1 MQVLTLLAAAALMG
15 RILDPNGAPVADASV
30 TVRKASLVNVAT
42 VRSDAKGDFKI
53 EDLAAGGW
61 ILAVERVG
69 FAPYQQA
76 VQKVAG
82 RPVELLV
89 RLTLSPVRAEV
100 TVSAEAGDVVA
111 TERSSQR
118 VGVVSRSVLE
128 ERVTHTL
135 TEAAAGEVGV
145 SEQRTAPAM
154 GSFFVRGMTGKNVS
168 VYRDGVRYTTSA
180 QRGGVSTFQNLVDA
194 GALEAVEFLR
204 GPDSAQFGSDSLGG
218 TVHLI
223 SKAPALSGG
232 GRHMHGEAGAL
243 YDSATNAMGA
253 QAQGVWSQERFG
265 VATTLSARRVNTSRT
280 GDGLDSHAA
289 VTRFLGLPSD
299 VLGTRLP
306 DTAFTQYGGSTH
318 AQWQLTPLRHLVAHY
333 ERGQQDGV
341 KRYDQLSG
349 GDGNL
354 IADLRNLMLD
364 FGYLRYQQFQAG
376 PMDQVSAS
384 VSYNTQREERV
395 NQGGQGNPNGA
406 ITHQYERMKA
416 WGVQAQAERRAG
428 GHTVLLGAEGY
439 REKMVAP
446 AYAWNPVSNQV
457 TLTRPRV
464 PDGARYLNY
473 GVFVQDVWE
482 PGRARRLRFN
492 GALRFGGASYQSLAA
507 NGPLVGGVPLQP
519 PLWPEDSLSAN
530 ALTGRAGA
538 TYLVGSALWLHGQFS
553 RGFRAPNMTDL
564 GTLGLQGNGSYESS
578 YSGVAGRGAE
588 IGNRADD
595 RAVSTGQPVE
605 RLRPETSNNLDL
617 GGTWK
622 TGRLRVEATAF
633 WMRLGNSVVSQS
645 LILPQGAVGQ
655 PLGDQIISRQLASG
669 VVFVPAAA
677 NAVQVRANYGGASM
691 RGFEQSLRLRLTK
704 SWTAQQ
710 NYTWIEARDQA
721 TDLPPDL
728 EPGVP
733 PPGGMASLLYSPE
746 ARRYWV
752 EGYISAADRQ
762 SRLSSLALADRRI
775 GASRSRT
782 NIANYFNNG
791 ARVRGLVAGGVL
803 KATGETLAQ
812 VQNRVLGTANS
823 APMFTAIPGYAVFGV
838 RGGFPVGGKSDVMV
852 DLTNIA
858 DRNFRGIGWGIDGLG
873 RGVTVKWRF
882 RL

>member
-1 MQVLTLLAAAALMG
+1 VQVLTLLAAAALMG
-15 RILDPNGAPVADASV
+15 RILDPNGAPVADANV
-30 TVRKASLVNVAT
+30 TARKASLVNAVA
-42 VRSDAKGDFKI
+42 VRSDAKGEFRI
-53 EDLAAGGW
+53 EELPAGGW
-61 ILAVERVG
+61 ILAIEKAG
-69 FAPYQQA
+69 FAPYHQA
-76 VQKVAG
+76 VQTGTG
-82 RPVELLV
+82 RPLELLV
-89 RLTLSPVRAEV
+89 KLTLSPVRAEV
-100 TVSAEAGDVVA
+100 TVSAEAGAVVA
-111 TERSSQR
+111 TERSAQR
-118 VGVVSRSVLE
+118 VGVVSKSVLE

-194 GALEAVEFLR
+194 GALEAIEFLR

-218 TVHLI
+218 SVQLI

-232 GRHMHGEAGAL
+232 GRQMHGETGAL
-243 YDSATNAMGA
+243 YDSATSTMGA

-265 VATTLSARRVNTSRT
+265 VATTLSARRVNTART
-280 GDGLDSHAA
+280 GGGLDSHAA

-299 VLGTRLP
+299 VLGARLP

-318 AQWQLTPLRHLVAHY
+318 AQWQLTPLRHLIAHY

-364 FGYLRYQQFQAG
+364 FGYVRYQQFQAG

-395 NQGGQGNPNGA
+395 NQGGQGNPGSA

-428 GHTVLLGAEGY
+428 GHAVLFGAEGY

-446 AYAWNPVSNQV
+446 AYTWNPVSNQV

-482 PGRARRLRFN
+482 PERARRLRLS
-492 GALRFGGASYQSLAA
+492 GALRFGGASYRSLAA

-519 PLWPEDSLSAN
+519 PLWPDDSLSAN

-538 TYLVGSALWLHGQFS
+538 TYLVGSSLWLHGQFS
-553 RGFRAPNMTDL
+553 RGFRVPNMTDL
-564 GTLGLQGNGSYESS
+564 GTLGLQGNGRYESS

-588 IGNRADD
+588 LGDRADD
-595 RAVSTGQPVE
+595 RAVSTGQPVD

-622 TGRLRVEATAF
+622 TERMRAEATAF
-633 WMRLGNSVVSQS
+633 WMRLGNTVVSQS

-669 VVFVPAAA
+669 VVFVPAAS
-677 NAVQVRANYGGASM
+677 NAVLVRANYGGAVM
-691 RGFEQSLRLRLTK
+691 LGLEQSLRVRLTK
-704 SWTAQQ
+704 AWTIQQ
-710 NYTWIEARDQA
+710 NYTWIEARDQE
-721 TDLPPDL
+721 TGLPPDL
-728 EPGVP
+728 EPGAP

-752 EGYISAADRQ
+752 EGYMSAADRQ

-782 NIANYFNNG
+782 NIADYFNNG

-803 KATGETLAQ
+803 AATGETLPQ
-812 VQNRVLGTANS
+812 VQNRVLGAAPS
-823 APMFTAIPGYAVFGV
+823 APMFMAIPGYAVFGV
-838 RGGFPVGGKSDVMV
+838 RGGFPVGSKSDVMV
-852 DLTNIA
+852 DLTNIG
-858 DRNFRGIGWGIDGLG
+858 DRNYRGIGWGIDGLG